1 MSKRLRTSVGGAIV
15 CVVCMLLVLNGSILA
30 QEKKQ
35 EKKVSAKLL
44 AEIAG
49 RYEFEYQ
56 GQYQVFVFSVEDGKL
71 MTAPEGEVQEVI
83 EPVEGEEMT
92 FVGYAPDGREFRFA
106 FERDDKGKISKCK
119 VNVPA
124 MGIEIEGVRI
134 KD

>member
-1 MSKRLRTSVGGAIV
+1 MSKRLMNSVGGAIV
-15 CVVCMLLVLNGSILA
+15 YVVCMLLVLNASSLA

-35 EKKVSAKLL
+35 EKKVSARLL

-49 RYEFEYQ
+49 NYEFEYE

-71 MTAPEGEVQEVI
+71 MTAPEGEVQEEI
-83 EPVEGEEMT
+83 EPVEGEKMT

-119 VNVPA
+119 VSIPA
-124 MGIEIEGVRI
+124 MGIEVEGVKI

>member
-1 MSKRLRTSVGGAIV
+1 LSKTLKNSLIAGVA
-15 CVVCMLLVLNGSILA
+15 CFAFMLLILNVASFA

-35 EKKVSAKLL
+35 GKKVSAKLL

-49 RYEFEYQ
+49 NYEFEFQ
-56 GQYQVFVFSVEDGKL
+56 GEYIVFVFSAEDGKL
-71 MTAPEGEVQEVI
+71 MCAPEGEVQEEI
-83 EPVEGEEMT
+83 EPIEGEKMT

-124 MGIEIEGVRI
+124 MGIEVEGVKI

>member
-1 MSKRLRTSVGGAIV
+1 
-15 CVVCMLLVLNGSILA
+15 MLLVLNVSSLA

-49 RYEFEYQ
+49 NYEFEYE
-56 GQYQVFVFSVEDGKL
+56 GQYMVFVFSVEDGKL
-71 MTAPEGEVQEVI
+71 KTAPEGEVQEEI
-83 EPVEGEEMT
+83 KPVEGEKMT

-106 FERDDKGKISKCK
+106 FERDAKGEISKCK
-119 VNVPA
+119 VNIPA
-124 MGIEIEGVRI
+124 MGIEVWGDKI